1 MSPRAIP
8 KLFACLMALGQIFEP
23 ARAQTYNVL
32 QECTNQSPDIDDIH
46 ACLDNYLDIMD
57 ANIDDVSTF
66 LNRTLEGPSLAG
78 FKRSQQA
85 FVQYR
90 RQNCLWYL
98 EFSSPRSEAEQIA
111 KNCLATMS
119 QQRLSELQR
128 LMAADK
134 TNESTNTLR
143 GFYVYG
149 ASSNSFQLCGRDARY
164 WVEGDNPT
172 LNQIQQLYLNA
183 ATADLQIMYAV
194 VQGELDDNTPT
205 VEGHQGVLRLA
216 AVDEI
221 RVPNES
227 DCRLPSGQAAAFSAL
242 ASTSITP
249 VEPAVAAPEPVVAE
263 EQEEPQQQLVAY
275 FGAWIADCIENDG
288 NRRCNLQVDM
298 QADGSANEG
307 EMPTLSVAR
316 KTRQRTTIEVRFP
329 DREIDTP
336 QRIRWGVDA
345 YVFGDILGSEI
356 RVDEAA
362 TRQLVNERRFINE
375 DLMPLMVGGGK
386 LTLDVLASVDD
397 RTGEKFSAT
406 LRGLTRALAFA
417 DEFVSDGS

>member
-1 MSPRAIP
+1 M
-8 KLFACLMALGQIFEP
+8 
-23 ARAQTYNVL
+23 
-32 QECTNQSPDIDDIH
+32 
-46 ACLDNYLDIMD
+46 
-57 ANIDDVSTF
+57 
-66 LNRTLEGPSLAG
+66 
-78 FKRSQQA
+78 
-85 FVQYR
+85 
-90 RQNCLWYL
+90 
-98 EFSSPRSEAEQIA
+98 
-111 KNCLATMS
+111 
-119 QQRLSELQR
+119 
-128 LMAADK
+128 
-134 TNESTNTLR
+134 
-143 GFYVYG
+143 
-149 ASSNSFQLCGRDARY
+149 
-164 WVEGDNPT
+164 
-172 LNQIQQLYLNA
+172 
-183 ATADLQIMYAV
+183 
-194 VQGELDDNTPT
+194 
-205 VEGHQGVLRLA
+205 
-216 AVDEI
+216 DEI

>member
-1 MSPRAIP
+1 MAPRAIP
-8 KLFACLMALGQIFEP
+8 IIFACLMAFGQIFQP
-23 ARAQTYNVL
+23 AQAQIYNVL
-32 QECTNQSPDIDDIH
+32 QECTAQSPDIDDIH

-57 ANIDDVSTF
+57 ANIDDVSLF
-66 LNRTLEGPSLAG
+66 LNRTLEGSSLAG

-98 EFSSPRSEAEQIA
+98 EFSTPRSEAEQIA

-128 LMAADK
+128 LMATDNAG
-134 TNESTNTLR
+134 SSTLR

-149 ASSNSFQLCGRDARY
+149 PNSNSFQLCGREARY
-164 WVEGDNPT
+164 WVEGDNQSVS
-172 LNQIQQLYLNA
+172 QIQQLYLNA

-194 VQGELDDNTPT
+194 VTGEFEDDTPT

-216 AVDEI
+216 EVVEI
-221 RVPNES
+221 RVPSAS
-227 DCRLPSGQAAAFSAL
+227 DCRLPSGQPTAFSAL
-242 ASTSITP
+242 ATTSIAP
-249 VEPAVAAPEPVVAE
+249 VEPAVVTPEPEPAIVE

-275 FGAWIADCIENDG
+275 FGAWIADCVENDG
-288 NRRCNLQVDM
+288 NRKCNLQVDM
-298 QADGSANEG
+298 QSDGSASEG

-316 KTRQRTTIEVRFP
+316 RTRQRTTIEVRFP

-356 RVDEAA
+356 RVDETA

-417 DEFVSDGS
+417 DEFVSDGR